1 MATISKAKSVQE
13 IIREK
18 NIPSTSA
25 YRRVKFLKKNGL
37 IKIER
42 IILDD
47 DGSKYE
53 LLRSSI
59 SDITVKFQAD
69 SIEVGIKR
77 NIAATE
83 RMTNLFFS
91 LRDDE

>member
-1 MATISKAKSVQE
+1 MSTISKAKSVQE

-25 YRRVKFLKKNGL
+25 YRRVKILKKNNL
-37 IKIER
+37 MKVEK

-59 SDITVKFQAD
+59 SDITVKLKAD
-69 SIEVGIKR
+69 SIEISLKR
-77 NIAATE
+77 NRPAAE
-83 RMTNLFFS
+83 RMTDLFFS
-91 LRDDE
+91 LRDDQ